1 MIEKERS
8 PIDERPH
15 AERLIRIVLEHLL
28 YAQGNAD
35 KIQEIAERLGIS
47 ESAAV
52 ATVIVD
58 HITEEF
64 DLTLR
69 KD

>member
-28 YAQGNAD
+28 YAKGNAD
-35 KIQEIAERLGIS
+35 KIQVIAERLGI
-47 ESAAV
+47 
-52 ATVIVD
+52 
-58 HITEEF
+58 
-64 DLTLR
+64 
-69 KD
+69 